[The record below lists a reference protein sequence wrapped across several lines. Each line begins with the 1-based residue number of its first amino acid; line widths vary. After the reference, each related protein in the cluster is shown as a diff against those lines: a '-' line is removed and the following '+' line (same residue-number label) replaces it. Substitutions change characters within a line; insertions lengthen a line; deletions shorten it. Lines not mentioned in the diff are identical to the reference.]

1 MNFTQNIGQN
11 KFWRENN
18 MVRMLTEEEKK
29 LSDIIEPYF
38 DYKKCKLKENAPT
51 EVVEA
56 LNRLKEINKKYI
68 DPNNL

>member
-1 MNFTQNIGQN
+1 
-11 KFWRENN
+11 